1 MTAPSATALR
11 DRIAEDV
18 KTAMKARDKTRL
30 AALRLV
36 SAEIK
41 RVEVDERKTLT
52 DADVIAVLN
61 RMLKQRTESEQ
72 QFRSA
77 GRTDLADT
85 EAFEI
90 ALLREYMPA
99 AMSEGE
105 LDAAIRTAIAAV
117 GATSVRDMGK
127 VMNELRPG
135 VQGRVDMSAASARVK
150 TLLTG
155 G

>member
-1 MTAPSATALR
+1 
-11 DRIAEDV
+11 
-18 KTAMKARDKTRL
+18 MKARDKTRL

-41 RVEVDERKTLT
+41 RVEVDERKTLS

-77 GRTDLADT
+77 GRTDLADA

-127 VMNELRPG
+127 VMNELRPR

-155 G
+155 A

>member
-1 MTAPSATALR
+1 MTAASATALR

-41 RVEVDERKTLT
+41 RVEVDERKTLS

-72 QFRSA
+72 QFRRAVAISEGDLGVFVSRPISA
-77 GRTDLADT
+77 
-85 EAFEI
+85 
-90 ALLREYMPA
+90 ALLA
-99 AMSEGE
+99 V
-105 LDAAIRTAIAAV
+105 AIVVLV
-117 GATSVRDMGK
+117 GPRI
-127 VMNELRPG
+127 
-135 VQGRVDMSAASARVK
+135 VDR
-150 TLLTG
+150 LWRRRTG
-155 G
+155 GGSHGSV